1 MYETHSQD
9 EPKNRGKA
17 ILYFSVTALIIF
29 LSFIFLIMNHLTK
42 YLLFVFIAFIIWGL
56 ALWIFLL
63 DWRCEQRRKAINRL
77 FPENGK
83 WYPIKPRRHTNQRL
97 PNREYSVQ
105 RKGTTLHIRTV
116 YFKQGSS
123 ECKCTITQIEFE
135 TFMSNYVLIKEK
147 SDK

>member
-9 EPKNRGKA
+9 EHQNRGKA

-56 ALWIFLL
+56 ALWVFLL
-63 DWRCEQRRKAINRL
+63 DWRIERRITSL
-77 FPENGK
+77 FPENKK
-83 WYPIKPRRHTNQRL
+83 WYPVKPRRHTNQRL

-105 RKGTTLHIRTV
+105 RIGTTLHIRTV

-123 ECKCTITQIEFE
+123 ECKCTITRINYE
-135 TFMSNYVLIKEK
+135 TFKSNYVLMKEK
-147 SDK
+147 TAQ